1 MTDALVCYRCG
12 DRYPAA
18 RQRCDCGEPLWYS
31 TNPIESHLS
40 LDGVSRSMWAYAPW
54 LPVDRPANGI
64 AADIGGTPLHRLGAA
79 SGGLTVYLKNEGL
92 HPTGSFKDRG
102 SAVGVTAIAHRG
114 IEAIATVS
122 HGNMAMSTAA
132 CAAGTQLDCY
142 VFVPS
147 DIPTERIEQ
156 IGQFGA
162 TIVRVGGPYGELYE
176 RSLDLESTHDVAFV
190 NSDSPLRTAG
200 QKTTGMEIASEF
212 AARPELPSTPDAIV
226 LPVSS
231 GGHASATW
239 KGLCELRDAGLI
251 ETVPRLYLVQAAA
264 CAPIARAYD
273 RGESAVTAL
282 SPEEVG
288 ETIAYSIANA
298 DPPSGTRA
306 LFAARET
313 EGAVLAVDDEEIR
326 GAKTRLAREFGIS
339 VESSCATTLAAV
351 DRLIETGELGTD
363 DHVVLVGTGSGF
375 KERTS
380 GSASSSGS
388 IDPSDVSI
396 AEIGSVFD
404 GHERS

>member
-1 MTDALVCYRCG
+1 MAEALVCYRCG
-12 DRYPAA
+12 NQYPAV

-31 TNPIESHLS
+31 TSPIESSLS

-54 LPVDRPANGI
+54 LPVDRPVRGI
-64 AADIGGTPLHRLGAA
+64 AADVGGTPLHRLGAA
-79 SGGLTVYLKNEGL
+79 SGGLTMYLKNEGL

-102 SAVGVTAIAHRG
+102 SAVGVTAVADRG
-114 IEAIATVS
+114 TGAIATVS

-132 CAAGTQLDCY
+132 CAAGTPLDCY

-162 TIVRVGGPYGELYE
+162 TIVRVEGPYGELYE
-176 RSLDLESTHDVAFV
+176 RSLELESDHNVTFV

-212 AARPELPSTPDAIV
+212 ATRPGLPSASDAIV

-251 ETVPRLYLVQAAA
+251 ERIPRLYLVQAAA

-273 RGESAVTAL
+273 RSEPTVTAF
-282 SPEEVG
+282 SPDEVG

-306 LFAARET
+306 LTAARKT
-313 EGAVLAVDDEEIR
+313 EGAVLAVNDEEIR
-326 GAKTRLAREFGIS
+326 DAKTRLAREFGIS

-351 DRLIETGELGTD
+351 DRLTETGELGTD
-363 DHVVLVGTGSGF
+363 EHVVLVGTGSGF
-375 KERTS
+375 KELTAGS
-380 GSASSSGS
+380 GGS
-388 IDPSDVSI
+388 TAPTDVSI
-396 AEIGSVFD
+396 DDIASVFD
-404 GHERS
+404 DHERS